1 MAIKFKG
8 RKGGRETP
16 QGKSPQQRSASGIRR
31 NAPGGGDERPP
42 KRPFPPRQT
51 SPERPPK
58 PSRDGGR
65 EAERPGRDA
74 GRPGERQ
81 RREAER
87 PTYRADQP
95 GRPPLRPTGRKAEHP
110 GRNGGRPA
118 DRPRPESKRPPY
130 RAEQPGRS
138 PLRPA
143 GRQAERPA
151 DRLKRR
157 PVLPPEPVKAAAEP
171 APPPRIRP
179 TPPPRDGGLWLYGR
193 HAVAA
198 ALANPER
205 RIRRFLAAAE
215 MEDDVRAL
223 IVAAG
228 ARLPPGPQPE
238 ILPRAAFEALVPAGA
253 VHQGMALA
261 VEPLR
266 ELAIEDVIDR
276 VGPPPAA
283 GTITQIVV
291 LLDQVT
297 DPHNVGAVLR
307 SAAAFGVLALV
318 LPEHG
323 APPITG
329 VLAKAASG
337 ALEHVPILR
346 VVNLVRAIDRLK
358 SAGFW
363 CVGLDETAERPLA
376 ALKLE
381 GRIALV
387 LGGEGE
393 GMRRL
398 TRERC
403 DLVARLPTSGAIAS
417 LNVSNAAA
425 IALYELVR
433 GDPTRS

>member
-16 QGKSPQQRSASGIRR
+16 QGRSPQQRSAPGIRR
-31 NAPGGGDERPP
+31 NAPGADERPP
-42 KRPFPPRQT
+42 KRPYPPRQAA
-51 SPERPPK
+51 PERTVK
-58 PSRDGGR
+58 PGRDGGR
-65 EAERPGRDA
+65 PDYR
-74 GRPGERQ
+74 GE
-81 RREAER
+81 
-87 PTYRADQP
+87 QP
-95 GRPPLRPTGRKAEHP
+95 GRGPK
-110 GRNGGRPA
+110 RPA
-118 DRPRPESKRPPY
+118 ERGTERFRPEPKRPESKRP
-130 RAEQPGRS
+130 G
-138 PLRPA
+138 
-143 GRQAERPA
+143 AERPGA
-151 DRLKRR
+151 ERQAYGSARLEQPFGRR
-157 PVLPPEPVKAAAEP
+157 PERPAVHPEPADS
-171 APPPRIRP
+171 APPPKPARARAAA
-179 TPPPRDGGLWLYGR
+179 PPRDGGLWLYGR
-193 HAVAA
+193 HAVTA
-198 ALANPER
+198 ALANPAR
-205 RIRRFLAAAE
+205 RVRRFLAAAE
-215 MEDDVRAL
+215 AGDEAKSL
-223 IVAAG
+223 IVADG
-228 ARLPPGPQPE
+228 ARLPPGAQPE
-238 ILPRAAFEALVPAGA
+238 ILPRAAFETMVPAGA

-261 VEPLR
+261 VEPLP

-276 VGPPPAA
+276 IGPPPAA
-283 GTITQIVV
+283 GTISQVVV

-323 APPITG
+323 APSITG
-329 VLAKAASG
+329 TLAKAASG
-337 ALEHVPILR
+337 AVEHVPIIR

-363 CVGLDETAERPLA
+363 CVGLDERAENPLA

-403 DLVARLPTSGAIAS
+403 DLVARLPTGGAIGS

-425 IALYELVR
+425 VALYELVR
-433 GDPTRS
+433 GDPARA

>member
-8 RKGGRETP
+8 RKGGRDNLKGRIGGRDDP
-16 QGKSPQQRSASGIRR
+16 QGRPGGRPGGRDDKPGKPRAAARGGERPQRDGRPAVRAERPAQGRPAPGRPASGRP
-31 NAPGGGDERPP
+31 APGRPA
-42 KRPFPPRQT
+42 
-51 SPERPPK
+51 PERPAAGRPASGR
-58 PSRDGGR
+58 PASGRETEHRSERQRRDGER
-65 EAERPGRDA
+65 PAYRTERPGR
-74 GRPGERQ
+74 
-81 RREAER
+81 EA
-87 PTYRADQP
+87 A
-95 GRPPLRPTGRKAEHP
+95 RPPRPIA
-110 GRNGGRPA
+110 A
-118 DRPRPESKRPPY
+118 
-130 RAEQPGRS
+130 
-138 PLRPA
+138 
-143 GRQAERPA
+143 
-151 DRLKRR
+151 
-157 PVLPPEPVKAAAEP
+157 PPEPVSAPRP

-179 TPPPRDGGLWLYGR
+179 AAPPRDGGQWLYGR

-198 ALANPER
+198 ALANPAR

-215 MEDDVRAL
+215 MGDDAKAL

-238 ILPRAAFEALVPAGA
+238 ILPRAAFEAMVPAGA

-261 VEPLR
+261 VEPLP

-283 GTITQIVV
+283 GTVTQIVV

-297 DPHNVGAVLR
+297 DPHNIGAVLR
-307 SAAAFGVLALV
+307 SAAAFGALALV

-323 APPITG
+323 APPVTG
-329 VLAKAASG
+329 TLAKAASG
-337 ALEHVPILR
+337 GLEHVPILR

-403 DLVARLPTSGAIAS
+403 DLVARLPTAGAIAS

-425 IALYELVR
+425 IALYELMR
-433 GDPTRS
+433 GDPARS